1 MRKLATNELRLVAL
15 FSAAIFLA
23 LNLFAARAWV
33 RHRSDVAGRI
43 AAARSEMAEGR
54 TWIEGAGAIGPAHE
68 WTEANPPPENTPEQ
82 ASTGLLQ
89 LARSAA
95 EENGLKVIEE
105 NLLPAAEVTAG
116 SAAALEFKVSGP
128 FPGVAKF
135 LFALQNPTAWRSV
148 DKMIV
153 RSDTEPPN
161 VLVDMQIRQYYRAPA
176 AAPPPPAP

>member
-1 MRKLATNELRLVAL
+1 MRKLATNEIRLLAL

-23 LNLFAARAWV
+23 LNLFAARAWMQ
-33 RHRSDVAGRI
+33 HRADVAARI
-43 AAARSEMAEGR
+43 AAARSGMAEGN
-54 TWIEGAGAIGPAHE
+54 TWIEGASAIGPAHE
-68 WTEANPPPENTPEQ
+68 WIEANPPPQNTPEQ

-95 EENGLKVIEE
+95 EEDGLKVIEE
-105 NLLPAAEVTAG
+105 NLLPAAEVTTG

-128 FPGVAKF
+128 FSGVAKF

-161 VLVDMQIRQYYRAPA
+161 VLVDLKIRQYYRAPA
-176 AAPPPPAP
+176 SVPPAPGP